1 MITQLAAAVVCALVW
16 GCASA
21 PPPDAAAPRANAL
34 PDFSVLT
41 YNVNFAAP
49 RPELAVRAIKEAD
62 ADVVCLQETTP
73 EWERAVREGLG
84 ETYPYIRFRTEPGA
98 AGMALL
104 SKWELERITFRRTD
118 AGWFPACIATV
129 NTPAGTV
136 RVVSVHLRPPVSD
149 NGSFASGYFTT
160 PPVRRNEI
168 QEIHEAATD
177 PAVPLV
183 FVGDFN
189 ESRGGGAVRYLST
202 QGYRS
207 ALRQHSPQAS
217 TWHWQYGM
225 IPLSG
230 QLDHVLHDASLECL
244 DARVLRRGASD
255 HYPVLA
261 TFRFRDGRAARPA
274 GSDPH
279 MSEDLKAPT
288 IGENRK

>member
-1 MITQLAAAVVCALVW
+1 MFRMITQLATAVVCALAW

-21 PPPDAAAPRANAL
+21 PPPADAAPRAEAA

-49 RPELAVRAIKEAD
+49 RPDLAVRAIKQAD

-73 EWERAVREGLG
+73 QWERAVREGLG

-98 AGMALL
+98 GGMALL
-104 SKWELERITFRRTD
+104 SKWELEGITFRRTD

-136 RVVSVHLRPPVSD
+136 RVASVHLRPPVSD

-160 PPVRRNEI
+160 PPVRRSEI
-168 QEIHEAATD
+168 EEIHAAAAAET
-177 PAVPLV
+177 VPVV

-189 ESRGGGAVRYLST
+189 ESRGGGAVRYLSKH
-202 QGYRS
+202 GYRS
-207 ALRQHSPQAS
+207 ALRQYSPQAS
-217 TWHWQYGM
+217 TWRWQYGFV
-225 IPLSG
+225 PLSG
-230 QLDHVLHDASLECL
+230 QLDHVMHDASLECL
-244 DARVLRRGASD
+244 DARVLRQGASD

-261 TFRFRDGRAARPA
+261 TFKFRDSGDPGAAESNPK
-274 GSDPH
+274 H
-279 MSEDLKAPT
+279 
-288 IGENRK
+288 

>member
-1 MITQLAAAVVCALVW
+1 MITQLAAAVVCALAF
-16 GCASA
+16 GCASEQ
-21 PPPDAAAPRANAL
+21 PPADAARGANAA
-34 PDFSVLT
+34 PAFSVLT

-49 RPELAVRAIKEAD
+49 RPDLAVRAIKDAD

-84 ETYPYIRFRTEPGA
+84 EAYPYIRFRTEPGA
-98 AGMALL
+98 GGMALL

-129 NTPAGTV
+129 NTPAGAV
-136 RVVSVHLRPPVSD
+136 RLVSVHLRPPVSD

-160 PPVRRNEI
+160 PPVRRSEI
-168 QEIHEAATD
+168 QEIHDAAADGT
-177 PAVPLV
+177 VPVV

-189 ESRGGGAVRYLST
+189 ESRGGGAVRYLSK

-207 ALRQHSPQAS
+207 ALRQHAPQAS
-217 TWHWQYGM
+217 TWHWQYGL

-230 QLDHVLHDASLECL
+230 QLDHVMHDASLECL

-255 HYPVLA
+255 HCPVLA
-261 TFRFRDGRAARPA
+261 TFRLRDRGDQGPA
-274 GSDPH
+274 ESKP
-279 MSEDLKAPT
+279 
-288 IGENRK
+288 NQ